1 MKKQDSKK
9 GLEELVT
16 VGLAC
21 VAEGLDSKETVKD
34 EILDYVNRHYVAV
47 DEVKT
52 VEDIPLR
59 FLAVIQAQLGVGF
72 EVHGGR
78 VSRAV
83 VEPSFGFAATAAR
96 PEPLEIPRVRNRA

>member
-1 MKKQDSKK
+1 MNKRNSRK
-9 GLEELVT
+9 GLEEVVS

-34 EILDYVNRHYVAV
+34 EILDYVNRRYVAV

-72 EVHGGR
+72 EVHGGK

-83 VEPSFGFAATAAR
+83 VEPNYGFAAAAR
-96 PEPLEIPRVRNRA
+96 PDPLEIPHARNRA